1 MTTPCGYSFPDISR
15 ADRRRAAASERT
27 APAFERIAPG
37 VPGSACRRRPPGS
50 TAGDRTGWA
59 PGAPLP
65 DVEQAAYC
73 RGFADGE
80 KNGYEQ
86 GERAGAAAAMQPLE
100 QVLQSLRQ
108 VLAGLEALHRRDARA
123 FEKDL
128 VQLALAVARKVV
140 GREVAAAPDVVVDM
154 LREGLARL
162 EHPGAL
168 TIRMNPEDLKRLA
181 DVQTQLL
188 EGRVDSGRVRFEADA
203 GVSPGGCYIESEAG
217 DVDAR
222 VEQRFR
228 TVAEALEAEH
238 RRDAGPRGPG
248 G

>member
-1 MTTPCGYSFPDISR
+1 MTTPCGYSFPEISR
-15 ADRRRAAASERT
+15 AEGRRAAGRERA

-37 VPGSACRRRPPGS
+37 APGSACRRRPPGR
-50 TAGDRTGWA
+50 AVGRRTGGA

-80 KNGYEQ
+80 RSGYEQ
-86 GERAGAAAAMQPLE
+86 GERAGGDAAMQQLE

-108 VLAGLEALHRRDARA
+108 VLSGLEALHRRDARA
-123 FEKDL
+123 FEKDQ
-128 VQLALAVARKVV
+128 VQLALAVPRKVV
-140 GREVAAAPDVVVDM
+140 GREVAAAPEVVGDL

-162 EHPGAL
+162 EHSGAL
-168 TIRMNPEDLKRLA
+168 TVRMNPADLERLA
-181 DVQTQLL
+181 DVRTQLL
-188 EGRVDSGRVRFEADA
+188 EGRVDSGRVRFEADV

-228 TVAEALEAEH
+228 IVSEALEAEH
-238 RRDAGPRGPG
+238 RRAADHRGPG

>member
-1 MTTPCGYSFPDISR
+1 MTTSCGYSFPDISR
-15 ADRRRAAASERT
+15 AEARRAAALERA

-37 VPGSACRRRPPGS
+37 APGSACRLRPPGS
-50 TAGDRTGWA
+50 TAGRRTGRA
-59 PGAPLP
+59 AGAPLP

-86 GERAGAAAAMQPLE
+86 GERAGGAAAMQQLE
-100 QVLQSLRQ
+100 HLLQSLRQ
-108 VLAGLEALHRRDARA
+108 VLSGLEVLHRRDARA
-123 FEKDL
+123 YENDL

-140 GREVAAAPDVVVDM
+140 GREVAAAPEVVVDM

-168 TIRMNPEDLKRLA
+168 TIRMNPGDLERLA
-181 DVQTQLL
+181 DVSAQLF

-228 TVAEALEAEH
+228 IVAEALEAEG
-238 RRDAGPRGPG
+238 RREADSRGPG